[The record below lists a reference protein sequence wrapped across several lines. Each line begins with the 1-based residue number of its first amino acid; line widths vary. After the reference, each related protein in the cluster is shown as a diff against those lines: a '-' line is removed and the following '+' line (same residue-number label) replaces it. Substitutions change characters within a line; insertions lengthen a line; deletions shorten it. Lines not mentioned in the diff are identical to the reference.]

1 MRSTLIIERLV
12 LQARCGVTAEERAR
26 PQPMAV
32 DLELEYDARQAAAA
46 DDIARAVDYA
56 QVTGQIGQVAAV
68 ESFVLVETFAT
79 RLMDLILEQ
88 FPVTKVRLWLRK
100 TNPPVPDVAG
110 SVGVRLERLRPAP
123 SDLPHGGDQPA
134 EFLAAQLSRLPK
146 GRALDL
152 AAGRGRNA
160 LWLAARGWAVE
171 AFDRDED
178 ALTALADAAKARHL
192 TDLTVRRV
200 DLEADPVLPAARYD
214 VIVVCFYLQR
224 TLFPAII
231 KALKP
236 GGMLL
241 YETFLIDNH
250 VRYQHPR
257 RKEFCLGHN
266 ELLLLVSPLRVLHYD
281 EGERHT
287 DHGGHAIT
295 ARLLAERPEQL
306 RGRPAG
312 RKGGRR

>member
-12 LQARCGVTAEERAR
+12 LQARCGVTEAERAR

-32 DLELEYDARQAAAA
+32 DLELEYDAGPAAASG
-46 DDIARAVDYA
+46 DIARAVDYA
-56 QVTGQIGQVAAV
+56 QVTRQIGQVAAAG
-68 ESFVLVETFAT
+68 SFVLVETFAS

-88 FPVTKVRLWLRK
+88 FPVTQVRLWLRK
-100 TNPPVPDVAG
+100 TDPPVPDVAG
-110 SVGVRLERLRPAP
+110 SVGVRLERLGPVP
-123 SDLPHGGDQPA
+123 SDLHGADRPA
-134 EFLAAQLSRLPK
+134 EFLAAQLFRLPK

-160 LWLAARGWAVE
+160 LWLAAGGWAVE

-178 ALTALADAAKARHL
+178 ALAALADAAKARHL
-192 TDLTVRRV
+192 ADLTVRRV
-200 DLEADPVLPAARYD
+200 DLETDPVLPAARYD
-214 VIVVCFYLQR
+214 VIVACFYLQR

-266 ELLLLVSPLRVLHYD
+266 ELLQLVSPLRVLHYD